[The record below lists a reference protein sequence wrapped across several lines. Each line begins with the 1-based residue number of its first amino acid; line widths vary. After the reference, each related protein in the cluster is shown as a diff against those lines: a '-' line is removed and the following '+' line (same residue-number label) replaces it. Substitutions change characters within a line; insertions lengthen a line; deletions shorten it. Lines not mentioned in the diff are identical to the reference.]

1 MTKISDHAVINFEL
15 DVIGP
20 TTYSKKIT
28 FRSYRG
34 LNLQEATS
42 IIKND
47 LLSTVAEGLTSV
59 QHANSYNRGFTSLRD
74 QFCPLY
80 N

>member
-1 MTKISDHAVINFEL
+1 MTGAGSLFRIHNFEL

-34 LNLQEATS
+34 LNMREATS
-42 IIKND
+42 IIEDD
-47 LLSTVAEGLTSV
+47 LLSAVAEGLTSV
-59 QHANSYNRGFTSLRD
+59 QRVDSSGRGFTS
-74 QFCPLY
+74 
-80 N
+80 